1 MTSDDFRENRRI
13 GPLDSDFR
21 RQQAEWADRA
31 RAATAAG
38 TTAFNRLLEL
48 CESPIT
54 AGTGQASTVARLIA
68 GLYNG
73 EDFPIDP
80 YALRSLDVAICD
92 DVMACLD
99 ALRWGKQD
107 LHTLVPRGD
116 ERTRT
121 VLERYGIEWPEAG

>member
-1 MTSDDFRENRRI
+1 MGDTDDFRENRRI
-13 GPLDSDFR
+13 GPLDDDFR

-54 AGTGQASTVARLIA
+54 GGTGQASTVARLLA

-80 YALRSLDVAICD
+80 YALRSLDVAISD
-92 DVMACLD
+92 DVLACLD
-99 ALRWGKQD
+99 ALRW
-107 LHTLVPRGD
+107 
-116 ERTRT
+116 
-121 VLERYGIEWPEAG
+121 A